1 MKAKRDYLDY
11 LNDIADAAEKIG
23 QFIEGMTYEQF
34 KKDDK
39 TVFAVLRALEVIG
52 EAAKQVPSSIK
63 EKYRDVPW
71 REVTGIRDKLIHN
84 YFGVNLE
91 VVWKTAVEDVPSLGA
106 KLGHMLKEIDGQ
118 S

>member
-1 MKAKRDYLDY
+1 MKSKRDYLDY
-11 LNDIADAAEKIG
+11 LNDIADAAGKIG

-63 EKYRDVPW
+63 EKHPDVPW

-91 VVWKTAVEDVPSLGA
+91 VVWKTAVEDVPNLDSKIRCILE
-106 KLGHMLKEIDGQ
+106 EIGRQ